1 MLTALLLAGV
11 VMLMLWLFKGGFKGR
26 LQVRYQA
33 GPLCFGWEN
42 GSGKIIFQGCAA
54 NIPRGVPVIGALN

>member
-1 MLTALLLAGV
+1 
-11 VMLMLWLFKGGFKGR
+11 MLMLWLFKGGFKGR